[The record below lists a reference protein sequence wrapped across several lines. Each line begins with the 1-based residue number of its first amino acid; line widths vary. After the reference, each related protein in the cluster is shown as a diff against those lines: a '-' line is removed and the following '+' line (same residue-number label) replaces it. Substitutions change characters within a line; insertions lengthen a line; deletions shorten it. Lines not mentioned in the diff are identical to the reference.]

1 MVMTTMSFV
10 KGVTWAQL
18 SIPIPESSQWVKDEL
33 EVHRLKRKVLK
44 EKNWSFC
51 GVYNSELK
59 EEFPSDWE
67 GKVIKFLPNWRS
79 MRLPVMKEEKIMMP
93 VQEKP
98 WVQPMGMAEGF
109 EIVPIKVL
117 I

>member
-1 MVMTTMSFV
+1 MTAMSFV
-10 KGVTWAQL
+10 KGVTRAQL

-59 EEFPSDWE
+59 EEFPSDWQ

-79 MRLPVMKEEKIMMP
+79 MRLPVMKEGKIMTP